1 MALKPSEDQVAQKVV
16 KPETKPAVTP
26 VEPSLQSLV
35 SGDREAFAQLIL
47 FYNEALY
54 RWVARLTRNS
64 HAAEDLVQ
72 DTFVRAYQAIT
83 RLRPDTNLK
92 AWLFRIAHNA
102 YANWVRGRSGRNGS
116 FPDEVLDRRA
126 GPEELAQGNEAS
138 RRLQQVIDKLPEEWK
153 AALLLRIH
161 EEMPFRELAIALG
174 TTEET
179 ARWRVFKARQRLM
192 ESLEEKQEEKR

>member
-1 MALKPSEDQVAQKVV
+1 MVHKVV
-16 KPETKPAVTP
+16 KPETKLAILQPRAL
-26 VEPSLQSLV
+26 EPNLERLV
-35 SGDREAFAQLIL
+35 QGDREAFAQLVM

-54 RWVARLTRNS
+54 RWVARLTGNS

-102 YANWVRGRSGRNGS
+102 YANWVRNRKGRNS
-116 FPDEVLDRRA
+116 TLPDEVLDTQA
-126 GPEELAQGNEAS
+126 GPEELAQENETS
-138 RRLQQVIDKLPEEWK
+138 QKLQQAIDKLPEEWK
-153 AALLLRIH
+153 AALLLRI
-161 EEMPFRELAIALG
+161 EEDMAFREMAVALG

-179 ARWRVFKARQRLM
+179 ARWRVYKARQKLM
-192 ESLEEKQEEKR
+192 ETLEIKREDAR

>member
-1 MALKPSEDQVAQKVV
+1 MVHKVV
-16 KPETKPAVTP
+16 KPETKLAILQPRAL
-26 VEPSLQSLV
+26 EPNLERLV
-35 SGDREAFAQLIL
+35 QGDREAFAQLVM

-54 RWVARLTRNS
+54 RWVARLTGNS

-102 YANWVRGRSGRNGS
+102 YANWVRNRKGRNS
-116 FPDEVLDRRA
+116 TLPDEVLDTQA
-126 GPEELAQGNEAS
+126 GPEELAQENETS
-138 RRLQQVIDKLPEEWK
+138 LRLQQAIDKLPEEWK
-153 AALLLRIH
+153 AALLLRID
-161 EEMPFRELAIALG
+161 EDMAFREMAIALG

-179 ARWRVFKARQRLM
+179 ARWRVYKARQKLM
-192 ESLEEKQEEKR
+192 ETLEIKREDAR

>member
-1 MALKPSEDQVAQKVV
+1 VAQKVD
-16 KPETKPAVTP
+16 KSETKLAIF
-26 VEPSLQSLV
+26 EPDALGPNLEGLV
-35 SGDREAFAQLIL
+35 KGDRDAFAQLVL

-54 RWVARLTRNS
+54 RWLARLTGNS

-102 YANWVRGRSGRNGS
+102 YANWVRDRKGRNS
-116 FPDEVLDRRA
+116 ILPAEVFDTRA
-126 GPEELAQGNEAS
+126 GPEELAQENEAN
-138 RRLQQVIDKLPEEWK
+138 RDLQQAIDKLPEEWK
-153 AALLLRIH
+153 AALLLRMQ
-161 EEMPFRELAIALG
+161 EDMAFREIALALG

-179 ARWRVFKARQRLM
+179 ARWRVYKARQKLM
-192 ESLEEKQEEKR
+192 ETLEIKQENAR

>member
-1 MALKPSEDQVAQKVV
+1 MAQKVD
-16 KPETKPAVTP
+16 KSETKLAIF
-26 VEPSLQSLV
+26 EPDALGPNLEGLV
-35 SGDREAFAQLIL
+35 KGDRDAFAQLVL

-54 RWVARLTRNS
+54 RWLARLTGNS

-102 YANWVRGRSGRNGS
+102 YANWVRDRKGRNS
-116 FPDEVLDRRA
+116 ILPAEVFDTRA
-126 GPEELAQGNEAS
+126 GPEELAQENEAN
-138 RRLQQVIDKLPEEWK
+138 RDLQQAIDKLPEEWK
-153 AALLLRIH
+153 AALLLRMQ
-161 EEMPFRELAIALG
+161 EDMAFREIALALG

-179 ARWRVFKARQRLM
+179 ARWRVYKARQKLM
-192 ESLEEKQEEKR
+192 ETLEIKQENAR

>member
-1 MALKPSEDQVAQKVV
+1 MAHKVV
-16 KPETKPAVTP
+16 KPETKLAIFQPGAL
-26 VEPSLQSLV
+26 EPNLERLV
-35 SGDREAFAQLIL
+35 QGDRESFAQLVL

-54 RWVARLTRNS
+54 RWVARLTGNS

-102 YANWVRGRSGRNGS
+102 YANWVRNRKGRNS
-116 FPDEVLDRRA
+116 LLPNDVLDSQA
-126 GPEELAQGNEAS
+126 GPEELAQENETS
-138 RRLQQVIDKLPEEWK
+138 LRLQQAIDKLPEEWK
-153 AALLLRIH
+153 AALLLRIQ
-161 EEMPFRELAIALG
+161 EDMAFREMAIALG

-179 ARWRVFKARQRLM
+179 ARWRVYKARQKLM
-192 ESLEEKQEEKR
+192 ETLEVKREDAR

>member
-1 MALKPSEDQVAQKVV
+1 MANKVV
-16 KPETKPAVTP
+16 KPETKLAIFQPRAL
-26 VEPSLQSLV
+26 EPNLERLV
-35 SGDREAFAQLIL
+35 QGDRDAFAQLVM

-54 RWVARLTRNS
+54 RWIARLTGNS

-102 YANWVRGRSGRNGS
+102 YANWVRNRKGKNSLLPN
-116 FPDEVLDRRA
+116 EVLDTQA
-126 GPEELAQGNEAS
+126 GPEELAQENETS
-138 RRLQQVIDKLPEEWK
+138 LKLQQAIDKLPEEWK
-153 AALLLRIH
+153 AALLLRIQ
-161 EEMPFRELAIALG
+161 EDMAFREMAIALG

-179 ARWRVFKARQRLM
+179 ARWRVYKARQKLM
-192 ESLEEKQEEKR
+192 ETLEVKREDAR

>member
-1 MALKPSEDQVAQKVV
+1 MANKVV
-16 KPETKPAVTP
+16 KPETKLAIVQPGAL
-26 VEPSLQSLV
+26 EPNLERLV
-35 SGDREAFAQLIL
+35 QGDREAFAQLVM

-54 RWVARLTRNS
+54 RWVARLTGNS

-102 YANWVRGRSGRNGS
+102 YANWVRNRKGRNS
-116 FPDEVLDRRA
+116 TLPDEVLDTQA
-126 GPEELAQGNEAS
+126 GPEELAQENETS
-138 RRLQQVIDKLPEEWK
+138 QKLQQAIDKLPEEWK
-153 AALLLRIH
+153 AALLLRI
-161 EEMPFRELAIALG
+161 EEDMAFGEMAIALG

-179 ARWRVFKARQRLM
+179 ARWRVYKARQKLM
-192 ESLEEKQEEKR
+192 ETLEIKREDAR

>member
-1 MALKPSEDQVAQKVV
+1 MANKVV
-16 KPETKPAVTP
+16 KPETKLAIVQPGAL
-26 VEPSLQSLV
+26 EPNLERLV
-35 SGDREAFAQLIL
+35 QGDREAFAQLVM

-54 RWVARLTRNS
+54 RWVARLTGNS

-102 YANWVRGRSGRNGS
+102 YANWVRNRKGRNS
-116 FPDEVLDRRA
+116 TLPDEVLDTQA
-126 GPEELAQGNEAS
+126 GPEELAQENETS
-138 RRLQQVIDKLPEEWK
+138 QKLQQAIDKLPEEWK
-153 AALLLRIH
+153 AALLLRI
-161 EEMPFRELAIALG
+161 EEDMAFREMAIALG

-179 ARWRVFKARQRLM
+179 ARWRVYKARQKLM
-192 ESLEEKQEEKR
+192 ETLEIKREDAR

>member
-1 MALKPSEDQVAQKVV
+1 MVHKVV
-16 KPETKPAVTP
+16 KPETKLAIFQPRAL
-26 VEPSLQSLV
+26 EPNLERLV
-35 SGDREAFAQLIL
+35 QGDREAFAQLVM

-54 RWVARLTRNS
+54 RWVARLTGNS

-102 YANWVRGRSGRNGS
+102 YANWVRNRKGRNS
-116 FPDEVLDRRA
+116 TLPDEVLDTQA
-126 GPEELAQGNEAS
+126 GPEELAQENETS
-138 RRLQQVIDKLPEEWK
+138 QKLQQAIDKLPEEWK
-153 AALLLRIH
+153 AALLLRI
-161 EEMPFRELAIALG
+161 EEDMAFREMAVALG

-179 ARWRVFKARQRLM
+179 ARWRVYKARQKLM
-192 ESLEEKQEEKR
+192 ETLEIKREDAR

>member
-1 MALKPSEDQVAQKVV
+1 VAQKVD
-16 KPETKPAVTP
+16 KSETKLAIF
-26 VEPSLQSLV
+26 EPDALGPNLEGLV
-35 SGDREAFAQLIL
+35 KGDRDAFAQLVL

-54 RWVARLTRNS
+54 RWLARLTGNS

-102 YANWVRGRSGRNGS
+102 YANWVRDRKGRNS
-116 FPDEVLDRRA
+116 ILPAEVFDTRA
-126 GPEELAQGNEAS
+126 GPEELAQENEAN
-138 RRLQQVIDKLPEEWK
+138 RDLQQAIDKLPEEWK
-153 AALLLRIH
+153 AALLLRMQ
-161 EEMPFRELAIALG
+161 EDMAFREIALALG

-179 ARWRVFKARQRLM
+179 ARWRVYKARQKLM
-192 ESLEEKQEEKR
+192 ETLEIKREDAR

>member
-1 MALKPSEDQVAQKVV
+1 MAQKVD
-16 KPETKPAVTP
+16 KSETKLAIF
-26 VEPSLQSLV
+26 EPDALGPNLEGLV
-35 SGDREAFAQLIL
+35 KGDRDAFAQLVL

-54 RWVARLTRNS
+54 RWLARLTGNS

-102 YANWVRGRSGRNGS
+102 YANWVRDRKGRNS
-116 FPDEVLDRRA
+116 ILPAEVFDTRA
-126 GPEELAQGNEAS
+126 GPEELAQENEAN
-138 RRLQQVIDKLPEEWK
+138 RDLQQAIDKLPEEWK
-153 AALLLRIH
+153 AALLLRMQ
-161 EEMPFRELAIALG
+161 EDMAFREIALALG

-179 ARWRVFKARQRLM
+179 ARWRVYKARQKLM
-192 ESLEEKQEEKR
+192 ETLEIKQEDAR

>member
-1 MALKPSEDQVAQKVV
+1 MAQKID
-16 KPETKPAVTP
+16 KSETKLAIFEP
-26 VEPSLQSLV
+26 VALEPNLEGLV
-35 SGDREAFAQLIL
+35 KGDREAFAQLVL

-54 RWVARLTRNS
+54 RWVARLTGNS

-102 YANWVRGRSGRNGS
+102 YANWVRDRKGKNSIL
-116 FPDEVLDRRA
+116 PAEVFDTRA
-126 GPEELAQGNEAS
+126 GPEELAQENEAN
-138 RRLQQVIDKLPEEWK
+138 RGLQHAIDKLPEEWK
-153 AALLLRIH
+153 AALLLRMQ
-161 EEMPFRELAIALG
+161 EDMAFREIALALG

-179 ARWRVFKARQRLM
+179 ARWRVYKARQKLM
-192 ESLEEKQEEKR
+192 ETLEIKQEDAR

>member
-1 MALKPSEDQVAQKVV
+1 VAHKVV
-16 KPETKPAVTP
+16 KPETKLAIFQPRAL
-26 VEPSLQSLV
+26 EPNLARLV
-35 SGDREAFAQLIL
+35 QGDREAFAQLVL

-54 RWVARLTRNS
+54 RWVARLTGNS

-102 YANWVRGRSGRNGS
+102 YANWVRNRKGKNSLLPN
-116 FPDEVLDRRA
+116 DVLDSQA
-126 GPEELAQGNEAS
+126 GPEELAQENETS
-138 RRLQQVIDKLPEEWK
+138 QKLQQAINKLPEEWK
-153 AALLLRIH
+153 AALLLRTQ
-161 EEMPFRELAIALG
+161 EDMAFREMAIALG

-179 ARWRVFKARQRLM
+179 ARWRVYKARQKLM
-192 ESLEEKQEEKR
+192 ETLEIKREDAR

>member
-1 MALKPSEDQVAQKVV
+1 MANKVV
-16 KPETKPAVTP
+16 KPETKLAIFQPGAL
-26 VEPSLQSLV
+26 EQNLERLV
-35 SGDREAFAQLIL
+35 QGDREAFAQLVM

-54 RWVARLTRNS
+54 RWIARLTGNS

-102 YANWVRGRSGRNGS
+102 YANWVRNRKGRNS
-116 FPDEVLDRRA
+116 TLPDEVLDTQA
-126 GPEELAQGNEAS
+126 GPEELAQENETTQ
-138 RRLQQVIDKLPEEWK
+138 RLQQAIDKLPEEWK
-153 AALLLRIH
+153 AALLLRI
-161 EEMPFRELAIALG
+161 EEDMAFREMAIALG

-179 ARWRVFKARQRLM
+179 ARWRVYKARQKLM
-192 ESLEEKQEEKR
+192 ETLEIKRENAR